1 MCSRFRNVVAHLNGQ
16 QLSPLSRTHNLI
28 HTPARPM
35 FHHVV
40 ENREPLSHTGG
51 EYHLL
56 GLSCVTQAWV
66 ETANNGIAAGPT
78 RAAMYSAAR
87 T

>member
-1 MCSRFRNVVAHLNGQ
+1 
-16 QLSPLSRTHNLI
+16 
-28 HTPARPM
+28 M